1 MERKIVKKFT
11 LPALSQS
18 HVFRTYK
25 ITPRQVHAHAY
36 VNAGFLVSLL
46 SFRLGTIVNT
56 VAKFHGEVDEI
67 Q

>member
-1 MERKIVKKFT
+1 MERKVVKKFT

-46 SFRLGTIVNT
+46 SSFTGWAPSIVQ
-56 VAKFHGEVDEI
+56 E
-67 Q
+67 